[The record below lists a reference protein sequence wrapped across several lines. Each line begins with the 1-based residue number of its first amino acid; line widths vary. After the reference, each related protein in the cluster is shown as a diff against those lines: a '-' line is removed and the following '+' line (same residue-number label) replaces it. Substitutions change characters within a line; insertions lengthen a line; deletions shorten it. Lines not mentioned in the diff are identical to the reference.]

1 MKNEIITLKL
11 ESKEITLTTHD
22 VEDQQLFKAQDL
34 LKGYGLDVEQSKNT
48 LRHWKD
54 MMESKVAGF
63 ATLTFK
69 GKTGGT
75 YLTKRQILK
84 LAGYVSYEFEDA
96 VYEAFEMLM
105 DGNGNGAIEKALSVA
120 VVHKVMLQDR
130 PTPTLKKMYKES
142 GMKIDEFVSH
152 ILKNSTLN
160 NKADVDDRKKLANAL
175 LNVVDDIVVGGKNV
189 ADDAL
194 RILSAQKEIH
204 QYRAMKFAQSA
215 NYKKTI
221 ALKSN
226 RKLVRQSEALERM
239 IDEAQAELEQVR
251 IKARMIG
258 SIALADR
265 KMKNELELQIIDL
278 EEHIEDLK
286 AQREEIPF

>member
-11 ESKEITLTTHD
+11 ESKEITLTTHN

-34 LKGYGLDVEQSKNT
+34 LKGYGLSSDEANKKMYNFMVSMKTKHPDFRGVSKQ
-48 LRHWKD
+48 
-54 MMESKVAGF
+54 
-63 ATLTFK
+63 
-69 GKTGGT
+69 GKNGGT

-105 DGNGNGAIEKALSVA
+105 DGNGNDAIEKALSVA

-215 NYKKTI
+215 NYKKTL